1 MRPFVPSSELSP
13 EQRRHE
19 LTGILAK
26 GLLRLRR
33 HRLLAGEPDRTPH
46 ENSPESPA
54 TRLEVSDKTVLSVHA
69 G

>member
-1 MRPFVPSSELSP
+1 MRHFAPSSELSP

-19 LTGILAK
+19 LAEILATGIL
-26 GLLRLRR
+26 RLRK
-33 HRLLAGEPDRTPH
+33 HRFLAEAPARAPR
-46 ENSPESPA
+46 ENSPEFAA